1 MEKVG
6 TRESKQG
13 TMIFLGNP
21 PFANNER
28 TLDVEKSLS
37 FCKWY
42 HRNLWVSGTYFF
54 RILQVRKRWLKTVT
68 FKITFLF
75 LLIYYRNRSCCDGLQ
90 CRHWADL
97 YQQYWGSCQDA
108 EHACSSIHFTKV
120 CSFISQFIFF
130 CLFVLF
136 FFYFVCLFV
145 CLVRWFFYPVY
156 PSSSRC

>member
-1 MEKVG
+1 MKKVG
-6 TRESKQG
+6 TWEVKKG
-13 TMIFLGNP
+13 TMIFLGNR

-28 TLDVEKSLS
+28 TLDNEKSFS
-37 FCKWY
+37 FRKWS
-42 HRNLWVSGTYFF
+42 HTNLWVFGTHSFSYC
-54 RILQVRKRWLKTVT
+54 INKKTVT

-97 YQQYWGSCQDA
+97 YQQYWGSCQAA

-130 CLFVLF
+130 LFCFLF
-136 FFYFVCLFV
+136 CLFV

-156 PSSSRC
+156 PSSSRCCIRYWC